1 MSMISKG
8 VAEISFVTLLVTI
21 YALVIGSILA
31 ADAFTA
37 ITIINVTLL
46 TETYGSAVV
55 AVTAFF
61 VVTGTIIGILFL
73 IKYVIELFDKNT
85 GVQAIAA

>member
-8 VAEISFVTLLVTI
+8 VSEISFVTLLVVI

-31 ADAFTA
+31 ADAFTS
-37 ITIINVTLL
+37 ITIINVTAL
-46 TETYGSAVV
+46 TETYGAAII

-73 IKYVIELFDKNT
+73 IKYVIDLFSKKT
-85 GVQAIAA
+85 GVAAIAA